1 MGIRSV
7 LDRLLGRSTSESESL
22 SRPDRSEPEETETV
36 DEELAEEL
44 AEERLDKI
52 REDQSFWTG

>member
-7 LDRLLGRSTSESESL
+7 LDRLLGRSTPESESL
-22 SRPDRSEPEETETV
+22 PRPDRSEPEETETV
-36 DEELAEEL
+36 DEELV
-44 AEERLDKI
+44 EERIDNI

>member
-7 LDRLLGRSTSESESL
+7 FDRLFGRSTPEAESAPPE
-22 SRPDRSEPEETETV
+22 RGEPEESETV
-36 DEELAEEL
+36 DEELV
-44 AEERLDKI
+44 EERLDDI

>member
-7 LDRLLGRSTSESESL
+7 LDRLLGRSASEAES
-22 SRPDRSEPEETETV
+22 PPGRSEPDETETV
-36 DEELAEEL
+36 DEELVEK
-44 AEERLDKI
+44 RLDDI